1 MTEENV
7 SQETSSI
14 FDQIKDAVVDAIK
27 AESSA
32 TLDQIIAKIKEKLA
46 SGGVEFTEQIQGL
59 VTEAVQEIFKQT
71 GESLTTKVSNFMD
84 GKKAEWVAAVMEH
97 PNAARRQLRLFYLGI
112 AGLCFVVG
120 LGVGVF
126 LL

>member
-32 TLDQIIAKIKEKLA
+32 TLEQIIAKIKEKLA

-112 AGLCFVVG
+112 TGLCFVAG

>member
-32 TLDQIIAKIKEKLA
+32 TLEQIIAKVVKLNLHG
-46 SGGVEFTEQIQGL
+46 SVL
-59 VTEAVQEIFKQT
+59 
-71 GESLTTKVSNFMD
+71 D
-84 GKKAEWVAAVMEH
+84 
-97 PNAARRQLRLFYLGI
+97 
-112 AGLCFVVG
+112 
-120 LGVGVF
+120 
-126 LL
+126 